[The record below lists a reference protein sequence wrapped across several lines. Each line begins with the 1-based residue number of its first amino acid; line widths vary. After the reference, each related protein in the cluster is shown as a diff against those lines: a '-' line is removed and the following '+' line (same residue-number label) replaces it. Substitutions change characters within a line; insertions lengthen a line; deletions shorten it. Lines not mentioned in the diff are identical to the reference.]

1 MKCKKGEDWM
11 KRCVRIIV
19 SGVVQGVFYRDFV
32 RESASKLGVEGS
44 VQNQED
50 GSIIIFACGLA
61 EYLDDFIDLLYK
73 GSSKSNVE
81 NVSVSPL
88 SLNKEFRGVFRVIG
102 QRK

>member
-1 MKCKKGEDWM
+1 M

-19 SGVVQGVFYRDFV
+19 SGVVQGVFYRDFA

-44 VQNQED
+44 IQNQED
-50 GSIIIFACGLA
+50 GSVIIFACGLA
-61 EYLDDFIDLLYK
+61 ECLDDFIDLLYQ
-73 GSSKSNVE
+73 GSSKSSVE
-81 NVSVSPL
+81 NVFVAPL

>member
-1 MKCKKGEDWM
+1 M

-50 GSIIIFACGLA
+50 GSVEILACGLA
-61 EYLDDFIDLLYK
+61 ESLDDFIDLLYQ

-81 NVSVSPL
+81 NVAVAPL
-88 SLNKEFRGVFRVIG
+88 AISKEFRGVFRVIG